1 MSGLYMTPICTV
13 FSCLFSY
20 LRNYQPE
27 SDVCRL
33 SYTYRKIA
41 PLRGLY
47 SEGPIYGGKFVLQ
60 NRLGLY
66 LEGNLCLKIDWTSL
80 LGSQYSWKEI

>member
-20 LRNYQPE
+20 LRNFQPG

-33 SYTYRKIA
+33 PYTYRKIA

-80 LGSQYSWKEI
+80 L